1 MLTVY
6 AATKPNKV
14 EQATITD
21 DCFAALSSK
30 VETLTYMKQR
40 AEEIASVRLS
50 ELNDLFQDN
59 NNSFIYP
66 LFKIKL
72 D

>member
-6 AATKPNKV
+6 AATKLSKV

-21 DCFAALSSK
+21 DCFAVLSSK

-40 AEEIASVRLS
+40 AEEIALVGLS